1 MTTPDP
7 SVPALNAVFDAPAHR
22 PTTAARLRAARWATR
37 ALFGILGVL
46 GGVWG
51 AHIPSVKA
59 RYGLDEAVLSAVLF
73 SAAVGAVGSVFFAG
87 RFIGRLGAR
96 RASLITGLVLCSAL
110 GTALLW
116 PSVWVLMLASV
127 AFGMSMSVFDVTIN
141 SEGTALERDGGQP
154 IMGNLHG
161 CFSLGAMAGAALAA
175 ALLRAQVP
183 AAAQLLGVALVLA
196 SGLALANRS
205 MLDARPAPPKPGEA
219 GEEQRHFV
227 WPRGLLL
234 LIGLLIFAGMT
245 AEGVMYDWCVLYL
258 KQEVGMP
265 QDQAA
270 LGYAVFAGAM
280 AAARFGGDFL
290 RARFSEQ
297 ALLRSCAAL
306 TAVAMAVVL
315 ASGSAWVSLLG
326 YALVGVGLAPI
337 VPILF
342 NAASRVPGSSSAAA
356 IAAVSSIGYSGFL
369 VGPPLI
375 GAIAHAWSL
384 TAAMTVVVVA
394 ASALAIGARR
404 VD

>member
-7 SVPALNAVFDAPAHR
+7 MTPALQATLEPGSGIT
-22 PTTAARLRAARWATR
+22 PQQQRLRAARWATR
-37 ALFGILGVL
+37 TLFAVLGVL
-46 GGVWG
+46 SGVWG
-51 AHIPSVKA
+51 AHIPSIKD
-59 RYGLDEAVLSAVLF
+59 RYGIDEAVLSAVLF
-73 SAAVGAVGSVFFAG
+73 SAAVGAVSSVFFAG
-87 RFIGRLGAR
+87 RFIGHLGAR

-110 GTALLW
+110 GSALLW

-127 AFGMSMSVFDVTIN
+127 AFGMSMSVFDVSIN

-161 CFSLGAMAGAALAA
+161 CFSLGAMGGAAMAA
-175 ALLRAQVP
+175 AMLRAEVP
-183 AAAQLLGVALVLA
+183 AAAQLGGVALLLA
-196 SGLALANRS
+196 VALAIANRS
-205 MLDARPAPPKPGEA
+205 MLDARPAPPAP

-227 WPRGLLL
+227 WPQGLLL

-258 KQEVGMP
+258 KQELGMP
-265 QDQAA
+265 QDRAA
-270 LGYAVFAGAM
+270 AGYAVFAGAM

-290 RARFSEQ
+290 RARVSEKL
-297 ALLRSCAAL
+297 LLRSSATL
-306 TAVAMAVVL
+306 TAVSMAVVL
-315 ASGSAWVSLLG
+315 ASASPTVAMIG
-326 YALVGVGLAPI
+326 YALIGAGLAPI

-369 VGPPLI
+369 IGPPLI
-375 GAIAHAWSL
+375 GVIAHNWSL
-384 TAAMTVVVVA
+384 TAAMVVVVIA
-394 ASALAIGARR
+394 AGALAIGARR